1 MRTVV
6 EWLQALS
13 PRMRKLVRIALALM
27 AAQALLIVLRAGEF
41 VFGAPTSV
49 WAPTTLLMFAL
60 APAGIG
66 VSLRM
71 RSVRLAE
78 QAGRERERLGRAE
91 FLRLR
96 APNPA
101 PGQCPV
107 CGLADLDERAVGD
120 GLLGDA
126 GTALARVVPYGPDR
140 AHAECAAVVPYAA
153 PPLTVA
159 GGATQVAAKGSR
171 MARWLAPTVEAEG
184 ERLLAALRVHAPEL
198 PPSGSH
204 AWEHWRQRGFLRHE
218 AQAWYQ
224 AGFTPWRAA
233 DLREQGFMRPRDLP
247 EGLRRSGLG
256 E

>member
-1 MRTVV
+1 MSDWRS
-6 EWLQALS
+6 LFAALS
-13 PRMRKLVRIALALM
+13 PRMRRLTRWALALM
-27 AAQALLIVLRAGEF
+27 AGQLLAIVARAAEWLLGSGAQ
-41 VFGAPTSV
+41 V
-49 WAPTTLLMFAL
+49 WVPTTLLMFA
-60 APAGIG
+60 
-66 VSLRM
+66 VSLAAIGQSLHM
-71 RSVRLAE
+71 RRVRLAE
-78 QAGRERERLGRAE
+78 TAQRQREAAE
-91 FLRLR
+91 HKEFRRLR

-107 CGLADLDERAVGD
+107 CSLADLDERAIGD
-120 GLLGDA
+120 ELLGDA
-126 GTALARVVPYGPDR
+126 GTVLARVVSYGPDR

-153 PPLTVA
+153 PPRATS
-159 GGATQVAAKGSR
+159 GGTTQIAAKGSR
-171 MARWLAPTVEAEG
+171 MARWMAPTVEAEG